1 MSRNNL
7 TLFLQNKVIKLP
19 YSSLLNFVIVKARD
33 TEQMRMNYEAI
44 QQLLVL
50 LSNITIK

>member
-1 MSRNNL
+1 MLGNNL

-33 TEQMRMNYEAI
+33 IRQMRMNYWAI
-44 QQLLVL
+44 Q
-50 LSNITIK
+50 